1 MGKRIVTFVAQ
12 SLLAACLAFLMLLLV
27 SYLGLPLV
35 HEAGGTMSVAL
46 GAVARST
53 QAAGQRQPPPQNVG
67 QSEEALRSLDLTS
80 ELESAKGR
88 PLRMRRITVQPGG
101 ALALHNHV
109 DRPAVTYMLS
119 GEMTYHQEGRPDT
132 VIRAGQGFAEGR
144 ATTHWGENTG
154 KVPAV
159 WIAVDIPRP

>member
-1 MGKRIVTFVAQ
+1 MLTAV
-12 SLLAACLAFLMLLLV
+12 LAFLMLLLI

-35 HEAGGTMSVAL
+35 SEAGGSL
-46 GAVARST
+46 S
-53 QAAGQRQPPPQNVG
+53 AAQQRKPPAQNVG
-67 QSEEALRSLDLTS
+67 QSEEALRSVDLTN
-80 ELESAKGR
+80 ELESGKGR
-88 PLRMRRITVQPGG
+88 PLRMRRITIQPGG

-132 VIRAGQGFAEGR
+132 VIRAGGGFAEGR
-144 ATTHWGENTG
+144 VTTHWAENTG

-159 WIAVDIPRP
+159 WIAVDIPKP

>member
-1 MGKRIVTFVAQ
+1 MRRRISILLAE
-12 SLLAACLAFLMLLLV
+12 SLLVACLALLMLWLV

-35 HEAGGTMSVAL
+35 PEAGGVVA
-46 GAVARST
+46 
-53 QAAGQRQPPPQNVG
+53 AAGQRQPPPQNVG
-67 QSEEALRSLDLTS
+67 QSEEALRSLDLTT
-80 ELESAKGR
+80 ELESGKGR

-119 GEMTYHQEGRPDT
+119 GEMTYHQQGRPDT
-132 VIRAGQGFAEGR
+132 VVRAGQGFAEGR

-159 WIAVDIPRP
+159 WIAVDIPKP

>member
-1 MGKRIVTFVAQ
+1 MRRILTFLAE
-12 SLLAACLAFLMLLLV
+12 SLLAASLALVMLWIASSFGLRLV
-27 SYLGLPLV
+27 AK
-35 HEAGGTMSVAL
+35 AGGTVA
-46 GAVARST
+46 
-53 QAAGQRQPPPQNVG
+53 AAGQRQPPPQNVG
-67 QSEEALRSLDLTS
+67 QSEEVLRSLDLTA
-80 ELESAKGR
+80 ELESGKGR

-119 GEMTYHQEGRPDT
+119 GEMTYHQAGRPDT

-154 KVPAV
+154 KAPAV

>member
-1 MGKRIVTFVAQ
+1 VIRRIGRFLAQ
-12 SLLAACLAFLMLLLV
+12 SLLAAVIALLLLALTE
-27 SYLGLPLV
+27 YLALRIVP
-35 HEAGGTMSVAL
+35 EAGGAIE
-46 GAVARST
+46 
-53 QAAGQRQPPPQNVG
+53 AASQRQPPPQTIG
-67 QSEEALRSLDLTS
+67 QSEELLRSIDLTG

-109 DRPAVTYMLS
+109 DRPAVTYMLQ
-119 GEMTYHQEGRPDT
+119 GEMTYHQPGKPD
-132 VIRAGQGFAEGR
+132 VVVRSGGGFAEGR

-159 WIAVDIPRP
+159 WIAVDIPKP